1 MALDGFVPF
10 THTPGVTGLN
20 ADQGAA
26 AAAHIRTPD
35 HRVRCFISST
45 MGELAPERAAVSD
58 VIKRLRLSPVLF
70 ELGARPHPPRAL
82 YRAYLEQSHIFV
94 GLYWERYGWVA
105 PDMGISGLE
114 DEYRLRGDQ
123 PMLLYVKEP
132 APNRE
137 PRLEALLDEMRAGP
151 VPPKTFSTPEQLAE
165 LVGNDLAL
173 LLSARFGSARLQA
186 PAPTSATTTATAAV
200 RQPPPLPPTP
210 LVGRDED
217 VAHAIDL
224 LMRDDVRLVTLS
236 GPGGIGK
243 SRLAIEIASR
253 LHAEFAG
260 GVVFTR
266 LASITEPDLVIPTI
280 AAAAG
285 VHTEGQRDAFDA
297 LVEELF
303 AKPTLLVVDNFE
315 HLLGAA
321 PLMANLLQECP
332 ALKILV
338 TSRAVLR
345 LHGEWEHPV
354 PPLTQHDAVA
364 LFTERAADARAG
376 LPLSA
381 EDTKAIEEIC
391 RRLDGLPL
399 AIELAAARAR
409 LLPPAAMLRR
419 LGNRLDMLTGGLA
432 DLPERQQTLRG
443 TIDWS
448 YDLLEPQEQL
458 LFARLSVFS
467 GGWTLESAEEVC
479 GGNGVDDVLGIMS
492 ILLERSLI
500 SVAEGS
506 NDTPRFRM
514 LALLQE
520 YARERLAD
528 LEPTA
533 QTTERYAAFLLQ
545 LAHQAEPHL
554 RDRGARVWDA
564 RLEEEIENFRSV
576 VTWLLGRAD
585 YQRAVDL
592 IWSLSIHLWTADHLV
607 EGRRWMEAALE
618 GIDEVDQRGRARL
631 QFLMG
636 GTAYEQG
643 DYERARTCLTAALD
657 GFRATGDL
665 REQGSALTMLG
676 ATLPHFG
683 AYDEAAERLHEA
695 TAVLEPINEEWSL
708 SFALNTLTALV
719 ARQDLDAAAATAAE
733 ALHVAERIDSQP
745 LISQAVMQLGYISL
759 LRGDIAR
766 ARRLLERSAKIS
778 LELRFRESLS
788 FCLDAL
794 AAVALREGDPYR
806 AAIALGGSEAL
817 RESIGAHPWPLLR
830 DERNAIHA
838 AVKGKLSDTEFAAAR
853 EAGRTLSHR
862 ELVDRALQHTPVVTP
877 TV

>member
-1 MALDGFVPF
+1 MDHFVGFN
-10 THTPGVTGLN
+10 HTSTVTGYDE
-20 ADQGAA
+20 AGQDAA
-26 AAAHIRTPD
+26 AAANIRTPD
-35 HRVRCFISST
+35 HRVRVFISST
-45 MGELAPERAAVSD
+45 MGELAAERAVASE
-58 VIKRLRLSPVLF
+58 VIRRLRLSPVLF

-82 YRAYLEQSHIFV
+82 YRAYLEQSHIFL

-137 PRLEALLDEMRAGP
+137 PRLEALLDEMRSGP
-151 VPPKTFSTPEQLAE
+151 TPPKIFSTPEQLTD
-165 LVGNDLAL
+165 LIGNDLAL

-186 PAPTSATTTATAAV
+186 PAASSRTAPAATV

-210 LVGRDED
+210 LVGRDGA
-217 VAHAIDL
+217 VADAIDL

-243 SRLAIEIASR
+243 SRLAIEVATR
-253 LHAEFAG
+253 LQAEFSG

-280 AAAAG
+280 ATAAG
-285 VHTEGQRDAFDA
+285 VHTEGAQDIFECLA
-297 LVEELF
+297 EELF
-303 AKPTLLVVDNFE
+303 DKPTLLVLDNFE

-321 PLMANLLQECP
+321 PVVARLLQECP
-332 ALKILV
+332 HLKILV

-345 LHGEWEHPV
+345 LHGEWEQPV
-354 PPLTQHDAVA
+354 PPLTPGDAIR

-376 LPLSA
+376 TPLSPA
-381 EDTKAIEEIC
+381 DEEAIAEIC

-409 LLPPAAMLRR
+409 LLPPAALLRR
-419 LGNRLDMLTGGLA
+419 LGNRLDMLTGGLT

-448 YDLLEPQEQL
+448 YDLLEPPEQSL
-458 LFARLSVFS
+458 LARLSVFS

-479 GGNGVDDVLGIMS
+479 GGDGVDDVLGIMS
-492 ILLERSLI
+492 TLLEHSLI
-500 SVAEGS
+500 SVADGS
-506 NDTPRFRM
+506 NDMPRFRM
-514 LALLQE
+514 LALIQE
-520 YARERLAD
+520 YASERLAD
-528 LEPTA
+528 LEGTEDTA
-533 QTTERYAAFLLQ
+533 ARHAAYLSR
-545 LAHQAEPHL
+545 LAHTAEPHL
-554 RDRGARVWDA
+554 RDREARQWDA
-564 RLEEEIENFRSV
+564 RLEEEIENFRSA
-576 VTWLLGRAD
+576 VTWLLGRNDIPA
-585 YQRAVDL
+585 AVDL

-607 EGRRWMEAALE
+607 EARRWIETAKSANELL
-618 GIDEVDQRGRARL
+618 DTRGRARL

-643 DYERARTCLTAALD
+643 DYDTARTCMADALE
-657 GFRATGDL
+657 GFRATGDR

-683 AYDEAAERLHEA
+683 KDDEAAVCLHDA
-695 TAVLEPINEEWSL
+695 IAILEPIEELWSL

-719 ARQDLDAAAATAAE
+719 ARQDLDAAAKTAAD
-733 ALHVAERIDSQP
+733 ALHIAERIDSQP
-745 LISQAVMQLGYISL
+745 LVAQAVMQLGYIAL
-759 LRGDIAR
+759 LRNDIAR

-778 LELRFRESLS
+778 LDLRFRESLS

-794 AAVALREGDPYR
+794 AAVALREHDPHR
-806 AAIALGGSEAL
+806 AATALGGSSAL

-830 DERNAIHA
+830 QERDAIYD
-838 AVKGKLSDTEFAAAR
+838 AVKVRLGDAEFAAASN
-853 EAGRTLSHR
+853 AGRTLSHR
-862 ELVDRALQHTPVVTP
+862 ELVARALQHTPVSAVSH
-877 TV
+877 